1 MWYQCKA
8 LELAVT
14 FLLQPPPDQEMF
26 CSRQQRLAQE
36 RVAKLQRPEVE
47 IRVSRLIGIDA
58 RDVAEAEGKDR
69 EAD

>member
-1 MWYQCKA
+1 
-8 LELAVT
+8 
-14 FLLQPPPDQEMF
+14 
-26 CSRQQRLAQE
+26 
-36 RVAKLQRPEVE
+36 VE